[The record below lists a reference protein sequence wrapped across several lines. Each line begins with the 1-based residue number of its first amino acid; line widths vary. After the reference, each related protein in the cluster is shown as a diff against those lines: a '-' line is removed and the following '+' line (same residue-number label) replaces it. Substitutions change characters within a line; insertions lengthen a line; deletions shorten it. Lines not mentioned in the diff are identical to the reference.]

1 MHLAHTILCSQS
13 PLLPSSQLC
22 AFPKTKGAE
31 CGARSRGRNFCPA
44 AVLKKFFSISP
55 TVVPLSKSGRGV
67 VRPSVR
73 SVVRACLHFSLLPGP
88 APDQCKQGLAFS
100 PRYPATEYTNPRL
113 RDPAGGRGAGGEF
126 TQSRTSL
133 VEHFRQYTSLSDRD
147 IGIWNGPR
155 RCRNPSNFRAANA
168 R

>member
-31 CGARSRGRNFCPA
+31 CGARSLGRNFCPA

-55 TVVPLSKSGRGV
+55 TVVPLSKSGRGEELS
-67 VRPSVR
+67 VRPSAPW
-73 SVVRACLHFSLLPGP
+73 SVHACISRCCRVPLPINVN
-88 APDQCKQGLAFS
+88 KVWHFS

-126 TQSRTSL
+126 TQSRTSP
-133 VEHFRQYTSLSDRD
+133 VEPFRQYTSLSDRD
-147 IGIWNGPR
+147 IGIW
-155 RCRNPSNFRAANA
+155 
-168 R
+168 